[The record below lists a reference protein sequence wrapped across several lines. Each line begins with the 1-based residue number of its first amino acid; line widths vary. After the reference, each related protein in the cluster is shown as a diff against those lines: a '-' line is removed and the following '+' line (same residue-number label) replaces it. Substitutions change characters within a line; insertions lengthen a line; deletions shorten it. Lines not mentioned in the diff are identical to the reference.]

1 MRKSPVNP
9 SIFIFGC
16 VALCSAFVFAI
27 VCAYKLGKYQGWR
40 EALRHYAQYEK
51 ADMTFDEGETL
62 AAVVEIKKG
71 KYFFLGFD
79 TKKGSPLE

>member
-1 MRKSPVNP
+1 MSPMV
-9 SIFIFGC
+9 FIFGC
-16 VALCSAFVFAI
+16 IALFSAFVFAI
-27 VCAYKLGKYQGWR
+27 VCAYKLGIYQGWR

-62 AAVVEIKKG
+62 AAVVEIRKG